1 MEFEL
6 NNHVSNELTQDEFKT
21 KTEIVNKPAL
31 SEKTAVSN
39 KQVDNETLRNELSK
53 QTYIFSELL
62 KTMNFISKFNQR
74 KWIIHSVLT
83 SVVSISIGFSVC
95 WVWLEKFKYSRSQV
109 ELSDKKFTT
118 IRLSKIKNINAFER
132 NNVKFIELE
141 HE

>member
-6 NNHVSNELTQDEFKT
+6 NYVSNELPQENLQT
-21 KTEIVNKPAL
+21 KTEVGNKPAL